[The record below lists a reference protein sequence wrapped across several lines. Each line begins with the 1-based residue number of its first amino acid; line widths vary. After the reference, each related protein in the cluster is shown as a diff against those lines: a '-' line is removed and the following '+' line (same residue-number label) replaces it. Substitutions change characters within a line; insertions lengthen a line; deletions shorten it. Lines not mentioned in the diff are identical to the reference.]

1 MLVRLGEPH
10 EQRLPIVDQRHHPCH
25 EPAARK
31 ILRRRAAP
39 TPLILQL
46 VEVVFGIGPIA
57 IELDEDLVEEA
68 R

>member
-1 MLVRLGEPH
+1 
-10 EQRLPIVDQRHHPCH
+10 
-25 EPAARK
+25 
-31 ILRRRAAP
+31 
-39 TPLILQL
+39 LILQL